1 MILTP
6 EEQIEYR
13 EEIDYAIE
21 THGYEYVWGKET
33 GMDKLRGFSR
43 DAPGKV
49 ISGLTKI
56 VTNPTV
62 IAINEKLAAHNA
74 KLNAEDKGKS
84 GGRGNQML
92 GGIGGGSG
100 FGGLPQNNRRMG
112 GGKSWDNVYQ
122 HQEQRKPPKKKL
134 HRQSREPEQEPQYQ
148 DDIFGDSPL
157 GEHPLQRG
165 KQPKNQNSN
174 GLHFGGDHL

>member
-6 EEQIEYR
+6 EEQTEYR

-33 GMDKLRGFSR
+33 AMDKTKGLLR
-43 DAPGKV
+43 DAPDKIMDG
-49 ISGLTKI
+49 INKI
-56 VTNPTV
+56 VANPTV

-74 KLNAEDKGKS
+74 KLNAEDSQKTKGD
-84 GGRGNQML
+84 GNQML

-100 FGGLPQNNRRMG
+100 FGGLRNMQA
-112 GGKSWDNVYQ
+112 
-122 HQEQRKPPKKKL
+122 
-134 HRQSREPEQEPQYQ
+134 PQYQ
-148 DDIFGDSPL
+148 EMREPIRKKKNHQTQPKPRYKSQPHDDLPADTFFGNSPL

-165 KQPKNQNSN
+165 KQSKNKG
-174 GLHFGGDHL
+174 GLNFGGDHL